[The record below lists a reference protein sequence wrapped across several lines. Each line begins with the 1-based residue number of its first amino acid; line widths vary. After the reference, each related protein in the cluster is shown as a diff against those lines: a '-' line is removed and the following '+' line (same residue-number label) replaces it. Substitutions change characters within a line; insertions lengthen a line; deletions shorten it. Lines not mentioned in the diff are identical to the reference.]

1 VGAAALEE
9 GARPEIRDLHPGASG
24 GGSHVR
30 AFFGLP
36 VPEAQRAAMA
46 VFLTAC
52 AAAAPQFRWT
62 PAANLHLTVRFIG
75 NVDRA
80 LVEAIADRLGARPLS
95 AFDLELG
102 TLGTFGR
109 GRRARVVWQGLRA
122 GAEEVTALAAKVDAE
137 CAAAGLMGEKRP
149 FQAHLTLARAR
160 AGDGAELPTLP
171 EPPHL
176 SPWRATELV
185 LFASRL
191 SRAGAVYEPLRALK
205 LD

>member
-1 VGAAALEE
+1 MAADRAQLVGAAALEE
-9 GARPEIRDLHPGASG
+9 GARPEI
-24 GGSHVR
+24 VR

-36 VPEAQRAAMA
+36 MPEAQRADLAI
-46 VFLTAC
+46 FLTAC

-75 NVDRA
+75 NADRA
-80 LVEAIADRLGARPLS
+80 LVDAIADRLAARPMN

-102 TLGTFGR
+102 NLGTFGR
-109 GRRARVVWQGLRA
+109 GRHVRVVWQGLRA
-122 GAEEVTALAAKVDAE
+122 GAEPVSALAAEVDAE
-137 CAAAGLMGEKRP
+137 CVAAGLVGEQRP

-160 AGDGAELPTLP
+160 ERDGAELPPLP
-171 EPPHL
+171 EPP
-176 SPWRATELV
+176 SPSAWRAGEVV

>member
-9 GARPEIRDLHPGASG
+9 GARPEV
-24 GGSHVR
+24 VR

-36 VPEAQRAAMA
+36 VPEAQRATMA
-46 VFLTAC
+46 TFLTVC
-52 AAAAPQFRWT
+52 AATAPQFRWT
-62 PAANLHLTVRFIG
+62 PASNLHLTIRFIG
-75 NVDRA
+75 NADRA
-80 LVEAIADRLGARPLS
+80 LVEAIADRLAARRLN
-95 AFDLELG
+95 AFELDLG
-102 TLGTFGR
+102 SLGTFGR
-109 GRRARVVWQGLRA
+109 GRHVRVVWQGLHA
-122 GAEEVTALAAKVDAE
+122 GAEAVSALAAEVDAE
-137 CAAAGLMGEKRP
+137 CVAAGLVGEQRP

-160 AGDGAELPTLP
+160 GRDGAELPTLP
-171 EPPHL
+171 DPPQV